1 MKKHMQTI
9 INICLAIS
17 ITAFI
22 IQHNKHNDS
31 IFNLKKELDIIN
43 KQVIETSYRQYVED
57 FIANDFDSIASHF
70 HPPVDFQAYGLMA
83 ETKED
88 VINQYKGMKSTIQ
101 EGYAYSVIDDIK
113 VIRTK
118 NNNYLLCSDYTR
130 YNINNEI
137 LFEGRTHYI
146 YVFTGKGWKM
156 NSLERKERIKD
167 QSCM

>member
-1 MKKHMQTI
+1 MQTI

-22 IQHNKHNDS
+22 IQHNKHSDS
-31 IFNLKKELDIIN
+31 ISELEKELDNIN
-43 KQVIETSYRQYVED
+43 KQVIENSYRQYVKD

-70 HPPVDFQAYGLMA
+70 HPPVNFKAYGLMA